1 MPYRLSILDKALVPE
16 GTTPQ
21 QSLAETVAS
30 AQLADRLG
38 FHRYWFAEHHG
49 MPALGSTA
57 PEALAAYVLAS
68 TQRIRV
74 GSGGV
79 MLQHYAPF
87 KVAETFNLLAALA
100 PGRVDLGIGKAPG
113 GLPRATRALR
123 SGLADAQPDFADKLR
138 ELDAFVFGR
147 LGDEHPLA
155 GALAGPAPAVPP
167 APILLGASAE
177 SAALA
182 AELDWGF
189 CYAGH
194 FDGDPDRMAHAFRV
208 YREAT
213 GRTPL
218 LALVAFAAPSEAEAQ
233 RLVGPLRLY
242 RVRLATGQKV
252 NVGTPEAAAEFARQ
266 SGVADY
272 SVEEIVPN
280 VISGTGAQVRAA
292 LDEIHGRLGVE
303 EFVMDAPVAAH
314 DARRASLEEL
324 ARAILPHVGGVA
336 RAAA

>member
-1 MPYRLSILDKALVPE
+1 MSYRLSLLDKALIPE
-16 GTTPQ
+16 GAAAADALEATV
-21 QSLAETVAS
+21 SL
-30 AQLADRLG
+30 AQLADALG

-49 MPALGSTA
+49 LPALGSTA
-57 PEALAAYVLAS
+57 PEALAAFVLAR
-68 TQRIRV
+68 TRRIRV

-123 SGLADAQPDFADKLR
+123 ANQAGATAQEFADKLR
-138 ELDAFVFGR
+138 ELDAFVTRRVPDDHAF
-147 LGDEHPLA
+147 A
-155 GALAGPAPAVPP
+155 GALAAPVPP
-167 APILLGASAE
+167 APPQRILLGASAE

-182 AELDWGF
+182 AELNWEF

-194 FDGDPDRMAHAFRV
+194 FDGDPDRMAHAFDL
-208 YREAT
+208 YRRAT

-218 LALVAFAAPSEAEAQ
+218 LSLVAFAAPTEEEAR

-242 RVRLATGQKV
+242 RVRLSTGEQV
-252 NVGTPEAAAEFARQ
+252 NLPSEDAAAEFARQ

-272 SVEEIVPN
+272 SVTAIVPN
-280 VISGTGAQVRAA
+280 VVSGTGAQVREA
-292 LDEIHGRLGVE
+292 LDHLHERLGVE
-303 EFVMDAPVAAH
+303 EFVLDAPVADHA
-314 DARRASLEEL
+314 ARRVSLEEL
-324 ARAILPHVGGVA
+324 ARTLID
-336 RAAA
+336 RAAPIPRAA